1 MEKETIK
8 ILLIEFDPQNIT
20 KIENVFAGQ
29 TGVAYEVLLLQKE
42 EKVLNKVDKEDF
54 DVILLS
60 CDLPG
65 SNGIEILSDL
75 QYKDLKGPVI
85 MMANKKDEEFSAQ
98 AMRMGAYD
106 FVIRHEDFEKGLP
119 LVMHNALITFRAAKE
134 RERLQDEISAKKAEL
149 EAANRRLKELDNL
162 KSSFVSNVAHEFRTP
177 LTIIKGNVDMVVKG
191 RLGNVS
197 PEQKDMLDGAIN
209 IANRLSRLVNDLL
222 DISKIESGKLQ
233 LKKEPVNINEIV
245 EQNIKIFDKIL
256 KDKKQILKKELAKK
270 SLVVNADLDKTTQ
283 VFVNLLSNAIK
294 YSPESGTIIVRSL
307 DLEKEIMVEV
317 SDTGEG
323 IYLEDIDKIFDK
335 FTRVTAEKKEGT
347 GLGLPIAKDI
357 VELHKGRMWV
367 KSEVGKGSQ
376 FYFTLPKSGA

>member
-323 IYLEDIDKIFDK
+323 ICLEDIDKIFDK

>member
-1 MEKETIK
+1 MEKEAVK
-8 ILLIEFDPQNIT
+8 ILLIEFDPHNIT
-20 KIENVFAGQ
+20 KIENVFARQ
-29 TGVAYEVLLLQKE
+29 ADVSCEVLLLQRE
-42 EKVLNKVDKEDF
+42 EKVLNKVDEEDF
-54 DVILLS
+54 DLILLS
-60 CDLPG
+60 YELSG
-65 SNGIEILSDL
+65 FNGLEILSDL

-85 MMANKKDEEFSAQ
+85 MMADKGCEEFSAQ
-98 AMRMGAYD
+98 AMRLGAYD
-106 FVIRHEDFEKGLP
+106 FVIRHEGFEEGLP
-119 LVMHNALITFRAAKE
+119 PIIYNALTVFRAAKE
-134 RERLQDEISAKKAEL
+134 RERLQNEIAAKKAEL

-177 LTIIKGNVDMVVKG
+177 LTIIKGNIDMVVKG
-191 RLGNVS
+191 RLGNIS
-197 PEQKDMLDGAIN
+197 PEQKDMLGGAIN

-233 LKKEPVNINEIV
+233 LKKEPVNINEII
-245 EQNIKIFDKIL
+245 EQSIKIFDKIL
-256 KDKKQILKKELAKK
+256 KDKKQTLKKELAKK

-357 VELHKGRMWV
+357 VELHKGRIWV
-367 KSEVGKGSQ
+367 KSEPGKGSQ
-376 FYFTLPKSGA
+376 FCFTLPK